1 MEKPIINIL
10 KMFPKGGAK
19 NEQFRKEIVP
29 YMNKIVYYP
38 ESTDIFDIAESDGIS
53 YYLIATKKPT
63 QVAIINKS
71 DDIKIFNNRVS
82 YNPGNLLSISL
93 LNVANTICQS

>member
-29 YMNKIVYYP
+29 YMNKIVYYQ
-38 ESTDIFDIAESDGIS
+38 IGRAH
-53 YYLIATKKPT
+53 
-63 QVAIINKS
+63 V
-71 DDIKIFNNRVS
+71 
-82 YNPGNLLSISL
+82 
-93 LNVANTICQS
+93 

>member
-53 YYLIATKKPT
+53 
-63 QVAIINKS
+63 
-71 DDIKIFNNRVS
+71 
-82 YNPGNLLSISL
+82 
-93 LNVANTICQS
+93 